1 MSVSEV
7 GRFPLQTAYKPPN
20 PSDAVW
26 AAYFGL
32 FYRKFFWDFVSGTLR
47 DPGGLQ
53 CVIMSLFT
61 VLNCPN
67 CSRKT
72 FPKFCDFRNSD
83 RQDYYHTNLVDDT
96 RTDYPRHRAATA
108 GS

>member
-20 PSDAVW
+20 PLDAVW

-53 CVIMSLFT
+53 CVNHLRSVFLA
-61 VLNCPN
+61 
-67 CSRKT
+67 RA
-72 FPKFCDFRNSD
+72 D
-83 RQDYYHTNLVDDT
+83 RQ
-96 RTDYPRHRAATA
+96 RP
-108 GS
+108 